1 MKNISFLKI
10 ASIILVG
17 LFLIAIIPWISNVL
31 SSKEDVD
38 IKNIAPSINLSSFTE
53 NTVTSVKI
61 TRKDA
66 DDVVLEKKGD
76 AWKIGADDADTTKI
90 TALFQSLETL
100 MPHEMVSKN
109 EDNFSKFGVT
119 KDDGI
124 RLEISTS
131 GNPSVFYIG
140 ADSDVPQEFYLRK
153 DGIKNTYSARGTLRN
168 ILTQSVSYWKKVP
181 TEEKTSDSASADKI
195 NDNAGSFSKEAGE

>member
-17 LFLIAIIPWISNVL
+17 LFLITIIPWISNIL
-31 SSKEDVD
+31 SPKEDVE

-53 NTVTSVKI
+53 NTVTSIKI
-61 TRKDA
+61 TGKDA
-66 DDVVLEKKGD
+66 DDVVLKKEGS
-76 AWKIGADDADTTKI
+76 AWKIGTDDADTTKV
-90 TALFQSLETL
+90 TALFQSFETL
-100 MPHEMVSKN
+100 VLHEMVSKN

-153 DGIKNTYSARGTLRN
+153 DGIKNTYSAKGTLRN
-168 ILTQSVSYWKKVP
+168 LLTQSASYWKEVSA
-181 TEEKTSDSASADKI
+181 EERAGDSTSANNK
-195 NDNAGSFSKEAGE
+195 